1 MVESKSFGSRLF
13 DVLNYAL
20 LFVLTVVFL
29 YPLWYVLVG
38 SISDP
43 VRLFMHNGLLWRPL
57 GFSLQGYRTML
68 QNPNVGIGYAN
79 TIFYVVVGTV
89 LSIFFSCLGAYTLS
103 RPKLMFKK
111 LFTLLVVFTMYFSGG
126 MIPKFL
132 VVKGVGLYNTRM
144 AVILPGVISTWNMIV
159 MRTSFRA
166 IPQSLEESARLDG
179 AGDFTIL
186 FRIIVPCAK
195 ATIAVMVLYYAVAQ
209 WNGWFSK
216 WEGEPR
222 FVGDVEGLE
231 KIAAKNA
238 LPAKNW
244 ERIFGNPAKAALL
257 DRHPATICAGAEQAR
272 ILLDLFSESL
282 LLNVNPLDAW
292 EPTFTTSR
300 SESDAAFLW
309 RASPDEL
316 SAPVNLSAKSAPPAP
331 QSRAAQYAAT
341 GVMTNREKYN
351 LKVSAPKPATRLQV
365 VETKQTDWK
374 PLYIASAAVTLCA
387 LAAAVWLL
395 LPASAGDSA
404 QPSRTPSELPTLG
417 LSENSAKSD
426 AAATESQKPKSAMTL
441 SQTMEIVRGKIAED
455 RYGEALKFWDESPK
469 AAGEPS
475 LRRDILEDIG
485 TRADVL
491 MRQAENLLALES
503 PSKPDIEKARKNL
516 EKAARALDIAGMGRI
531 EARTAKLKTLN
542 DRIST
547 K

>member
-1 MVESKSFGSRLF
+1 MTKEDILNTLKAVKYPPYSKDIVSFGMVKYVKAEADRAEVRIFTGGEAEAAKKVALEATKTLEAAYPNFKF
-13 DVLNYAL
+13 DV
-20 LFVLTVVFL
+20 
-29 YPLWYVLVG
+29 
-38 SISDP
+38 
-43 VRLFMHNGLLWRPL
+43 
-57 GFSLQGYRTML
+57 
-68 QNPNVGIGYAN
+68 
-79 TIFYVVVGTV
+79 
-89 LSIFFSCLGAYTLS
+89 
-103 RPKLMFKK
+103 
-111 LFTLLVVFTMYFSGG
+111 
-126 MIPKFL
+126 
-132 VVKGVGLYNTRM
+132 
-144 AVILPGVISTWNMIV
+144 
-159 MRTSFRA
+159 
-166 IPQSLEESARLDG
+166 
-179 AGDFTIL
+179 
-186 FRIIVPCAK
+186 
-195 ATIAVMVLYYAVAQ
+195 
-209 WNGWFSK
+209 
-216 WEGEPR
+216 
-222 FVGDVEGLE
+222 
-231 KIAAKNA
+231 
-238 LPAKNW
+238 
-244 ERIFGNPAKAALL
+244 
-257 DRHPATICAGAEQAR
+257 
-272 ILLDLFSESL
+272 ILLAED
-282 LLNVNPLDAW
+282 P
-292 EPTFTTSR
+292 
-300 SESDAAFLW
+300 
-309 RASPDEL
+309 
-316 SAPVNLSAKSAPPAP
+316 AKSAPPAP

-387 LAAAVWLL
+387 LAAAAWLL
-395 LPASAGDSA
+395 FPASAGDSA
-404 QPSRTPSELPTLG
+404 QQSRTPSELPTLG

-426 AAATESQKPKSAMTL
+426 TAATESQKPKSAMTL

>member
-1 MVESKSFGSRLF
+1 MAFQLVYTSSPTSLTIGRTGFSTVARSKSMPEKLASAVERCGVY
-13 DVLNYAL
+13 DVGQGEVFSHTTVNYGGETWH
-20 LFVLTVVFL
+20 VLTRMCDAGTDYTNRNNYIAHHIVIAQSETAKL
-29 YPLWYVLVG
+29 A
-38 SISDP
+38 
-43 VRLFMHNGLLWRPL
+43 
-57 GFSLQGYRTML
+57 
-68 QNPNVGIGYAN
+68 NPAE
-79 TIFYVVVGTV
+79 
-89 LSIFFSCLGAYTLS
+89 
-103 RPKLMFKK
+103 
-111 LFTLLVVFTMYFSGG
+111 
-126 MIPKFL
+126 
-132 VVKGVGLYNTRM
+132 
-144 AVILPGVISTWNMIV
+144 IL
-159 MRTSFRA
+159 
-166 IPQSLEESARLDG
+166 
-179 AGDFTIL
+179 
-186 FRIIVPCAK
+186 
-195 ATIAVMVLYYAVAQ
+195 AQ

-316 SAPVNLSAKSAPPAP
+316 SASINLSAKSAPPAP

-387 LAAAVWLL
+387 LAAAAWLL

-404 QPSRTPSELPTLG
+404 QQSRTPSELPTLG

-426 AAATESQKPKSAMTL
+426 TAATESQKPKSAMTL